1 MNFAHKNFDSLI
13 KEGALNKFDNVTFK
27 TIHHEHKINPGDMEK
42 FLANFDDVGKVVGLC
57 WKVCGIVVGNSHFF
71 PIINYPIKGNSPL

>member
-42 FLANFDDVGKVVGLC
+42 FLANFDNVDA
-57 WKVCGIVVGNSHFF
+57 
-71 PIINYPIKGNSPL
+71 